1 MVANK
6 FKRNN
11 LTIDFSKES
20 LCFCYSDLYEGNV
33 MFTDTGTLYIIDFEH
48 AAFLPT
54 SFMTLS
60 LSLDRPIN
68 EALRNKLSLPQE
80 NLNAM
85 QAARY
90 YFQISGHGVGLP
102 LDDPWRDIKR
112 KRRSPNAHQP
122 PNPMS
127 DNTEHLPSG
136 CRTNSTESDA

>member
-1 MVANK
+1 
-6 FKRNN
+6 
-11 LTIDFSKES
+11 
-20 LCFCYSDLYEGNV
+20 

-54 SFMTLS
+54 SFMTLA

-90 YFQISGHGVGLP
+90 YFQISGHGVGKCFIKYLSSNI
-102 LDDPWRDIKR
+102 LTDDHYRLASR
-112 KRRSPNAHQP
+112 
-122 PNPMS
+122 
-127 DNTEHLPSG
+127 
-136 CRTNSTESDA
+136 